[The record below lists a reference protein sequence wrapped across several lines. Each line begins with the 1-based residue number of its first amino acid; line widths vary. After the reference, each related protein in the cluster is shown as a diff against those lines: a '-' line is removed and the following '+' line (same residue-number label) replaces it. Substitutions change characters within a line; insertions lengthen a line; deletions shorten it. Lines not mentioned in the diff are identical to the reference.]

1 MKKKAY
7 IAPLT
12 EVVMADT
19 CTPILAGSGGGV
31 SNNGQAVDFGT
42 IETGGDAGG
51 AAAKGNSFPIWDDED

>member
-19 CTPILAGSGGGV
+19 CTPILAGSGGV
-31 SNNGQAVDFGT
+31 SNDGQAVDFGT
-42 IETGGDAGG
+42 IETGGNAGG